1 MRAFF
6 AALSFMTILP
16 IPSGGDLRKAPAFFP
31 LVGAILGAILWAISL
46 LLDLLWGK
54 EFSALGVVLG
64 LTALTRGL
72 HLDGLADSV
81 DALLGHR
88 EREKVLEIM
97 RDPHIGTF
105 GTLAIVGVILA
116 KFVLLLDLGRDW
128 RALVLFPAL
137 GRMAPFLPMYSLPYL
152 RGEGKATPFLPMG
165 KGTLG
170 VGLLF
175 SFSLSLLLLWPM
187 GALVFGTI
195 LLYGLAVS
203 LYLKGKLGGMT
214 GDLLGAT
221 VETAEVVS
229 LMVLGAL
236 R

>member
-1 MRAFF
+1 M
-6 AALSFMTILP
+6 
-16 IPSGGDLRKAPAFFP
+16 
-31 LVGAILGAILWAISL
+31 
-46 LLDLLWGK
+46 
-54 EFSALGVVLG
+54 VLG
-64 LTALTRGL
+64 LSILTRGL

-81 DALLGHR
+81 DALLGP
-88 EREKVLEIM
+88 REKALEIM

-116 KFVLLLDLGRDW
+116 KFVLLLNLGRDW
-128 RALVLFPAL
+128 HALLLFPTL
-137 GRMAPFLPMYSLPYL
+137 GRMAALLPMYSLPYL
-152 RGEGKATPFLPMG
+152 RGEGKVSPFLPMG

-175 SFSLSLLLLWPM
+175 SLALSSLLLWPV
-187 GALVFGTI
+187 GVVVFGI
-195 LLYGLAVS
+195 VLFYGLAVS
-203 LYLKGKLGGMT
+203 LYLKRRLGGVT

-229 LMVLGAL
+229 LMTLGVL